1 MNKTDYKKIYSEN
14 MNGLKWNTKLFVI
27 HHIDLNHNNNDF
39 NNLVLIPAKLHQ
51 KFHTALIQFNNVKDM
66 VDITSPKP
74 EYHNV
79 LCMYDFYFSEFLKL
93 KFELSYFWT
102 MKQEYLRGSFPIF
115 FDSRNKNFE
124 DYLKCFDYSKFN
136 EYCLQGECDEHR
148 K

>member
-1 MNKTDYKKIYSEN
+1 MGNTDYKKIYSEN
-14 MNGLKWNTKLFVI
+14 INGLKWNTKLFVI

-39 NNLVLIPAKLHQ
+39 DNLVLIPAKLHK

-79 LCMYDFYFSEFLKL
+79 LCMYNFYFSEFLKL

-102 MKQEYLRGSFPIF
+102 IKQEYTRGSFPMF
-115 FDSRNKNFE
+115 FDAKSKSFE
-124 DYLKCFDYSKFN
+124 DYLRCFDYSKFN
-136 EYCLQGECDEHR
+136 EYCLEGDCYGC
-148 K
+148 